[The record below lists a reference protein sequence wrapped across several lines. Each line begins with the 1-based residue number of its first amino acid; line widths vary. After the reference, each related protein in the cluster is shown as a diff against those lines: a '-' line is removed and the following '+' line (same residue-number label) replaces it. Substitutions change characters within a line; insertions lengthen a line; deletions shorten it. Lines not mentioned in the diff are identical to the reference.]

1 MSSPIP
7 VIFGTD
13 RQFARV
19 RELLHRTNYTAEG
32 VAERGGARSIYE
44 FKAIYEGRTVGLE
57 LTDGL
62 DVLIRL
68 FMDSM
73 AVDQAAVRQLL
84 GPEGVE
90 ALLAL
95 GLLVPG
101 AAAPGT
107 WEAPMLLYPAEGFW
121 LISDADANPARGNL
135 ATTRQDVVYPAV
147 TRNTG
152 RFIAFQPSRPCDQML
167 ELCGGTGLAAL
178 RASAFARKSWTADIT
193 ARATACADFNIR
205 LNGLTNVKAVEGD
218 LYEPVG
224 DETFDLIV
232 AHPPYVP
239 ALTEN
244 KLIFR
249 DAGQDGEQITRRII
263 EGAPRYL
270 RPGGRLYCLC
280 QATDRKGALLE
291 TRVRGMLGEAEAEFD
306 VVLVTMQ
313 EYDPLEYYTRA
324 AVMGRETYAS
334 IGDWYQ
340 CFQSMEVERL
350 VYGLI
355 VLQRHRSAAPTIT
368 VRRQVAPEI
377 SPREVDWLLEWEA
390 VVRAPGMPGALLEA
404 RPAAAPGV
412 SLMMSLRQQGEE
424 WQPAEVAMG
433 TQWPF
438 MLRVDTPVWA
448 ATLLSRADGKAT
460 VRDHLEFFG
469 SAGIIQGDEGARSF
483 LQLVQFLISA
493 GILTVASHPVPAI
506 PSSFAPGKS

>member
-7 VIFGTD
+7 VIFGSD
-13 RQFARV
+13 QQFASV
-19 RELLHRTNYTAEG
+19 RELLRRANYTAEA

-44 FKAIYEGRTVGLE
+44 FKAMYEGRKAGLE
-57 LTDGL
+57 LNDALDG
-62 DVLIRL
+62 LIRL
-68 FMDSM
+68 FMDSVS
-73 AVDQAAVRQLL
+73 VDQETVRHLL
-84 GPEGVE
+84 GPDGVE

-95 GLLVPG
+95 GLLVPS
-101 AAAPGT
+101 AADPAA

-121 LISDADANPARGNL
+121 LVSDADANPARGNL

-178 RASAFARKSWTADIT
+178 RASAFAKQSWTADIT
-193 ARATACADFNIR
+193 ARATACAEFNIR

-218 LYEPVG
+218 LYDPVG
-224 DETFDLIV
+224 NETFDLIV

-291 TRVRGMLGEAEAEFD
+291 ARVRGMLGEAEGDFD

-324 AVMGRETYAS
+324 AVMGRETFAS
-334 IGDWYQ
+334 VGDWYQ
-340 CFQSMEVERL
+340 RFQSLEVQRL

-355 VLQRHRSAAPTIT
+355 VIQRHRAEVPTIT
-368 VRRQVAPEI
+368 VRRQVAPQI

-390 VVRAPGMPGALLEA
+390 AARGPGMPGKLLEE
-404 RPAAAPGV
+404 RPAAAPEV
-412 SLMMSLRQQGEE
+412 NLMMSLRQQGEE
-424 WQPAEVAMG
+424 WMPAEVAVG

-448 ATLLSRADGKAT
+448 ATLLSRADGKGT
-460 VRDHLEFFG
+460 VREHLEFFH
-469 SAGIIQGDEGARSF
+469 SAGIIEGDTGARSF

-506 PSSFAPGKS
+506 PPAFAPDKS